1 MFKVGDLV
9 ETNPED
15 LWSNDHR
22 IQEVEKCI
30 GPAPWKIKEI
40 TNDYIG
46 QLLHLEGLSGGL
58 EVIWFADSRF
68 KLFVP
73 ANKEPIDNW
82 KNGLDLL

>member
-40 TNDYIG
+40 TND
-46 QLLHLEGLSGGL
+46 
-58 EVIWFADSRF
+58 
-68 KLFVP
+68 
-73 ANKEPIDNW
+73 
-82 KNGLDLL
+82 